1 MRRCGPI
8 KGELIDRSDVVQFL
22 FEGASVRGYRG
33 DTVTSALAAS
43 GRRILGRSFKYHRPR
58 GVLSAAGH
66 DANALMQVRTAERS
80 VPNLRADVVP
90 VESGWQVSAVNTR
103 GGLAHDRLAVLDRF
117 SPLLPVGFYYKAFH
131 SKRWFPRWERMFR
144 RLSGLGTVDL
154 RAARRSTPKRYEFC
168 DVLGIGAGPSGLA
181 AALAAAGRGA
191 RVLLV
196 DENPSAGG
204 SGCYARGATTTA
216 LEKTTALLGEVRA
229 DLRIRLLTS
238 AYAAGYYAD
247 HWVALVTSECM
258 VKVRARS
265 VVIAQGAYEQPAV
278 FRGNDLPGV
287 MLASAAQRLL
297 YHHAVATARRIAVL
311 TANAHGYAAAL
322 DALGNDIEVAAVL
335 DLRATPGALSGEA
348 AHELERR
355 GAALHCGV
363 TPIEAVAGRNG
374 EVSGLQFAAASSAS
388 RASHHLALDGIWMS
402 VGFAP
407 ANALLHQAGA
417 RFSYRPALAQFVP
430 ATLPPGVYAC
440 GKVNGVYG
448 FEERLADGRAAGEQ
462 AAGGL
467 GFGSEPATRRHGEP
481 GESPN
486 HPYPIFPHPRGGEF
500 VDFDEDLTV
509 KDLVNACQEGFD
521 SSELLKRFSTVGMG
535 PSQGKH
541 SNMNALRVLGRV
553 RGEPLDALGTTTA
566 RPMFHP
572 VPLAHLAGRGFTPE
586 RRTALDHEHA
596 ALGAV
601 WMPAGNWR
609 RPEYYAV
616 PGKSRQEAI
625 AGEVQAVRAKV
636 GMIDVGTLGKIE
648 VHGPQA
654 AELLE
659 RVYTARYAG
668 LAVGMTRYALML
680 DESGVVVDDG
690 VVARL
695 GAQSFYFT
703 TTTGN
708 SATLFREFGRLAS
721 WWGLQVGLVNL
732 TGHYSAFNLAGPDS
746 RALLAEHTTLDLGNE
761 AFPYLGVRETAI
773 AGAPCRIM
781 RVGFVGE
788 LGYEIHLPAEYA
800 LDVWRALRT
809 SGARFQLRTFGVEAQ
824 RILRLEKGHIIVGQ
838 DTDGVTNA
846 LEIGVPW
853 ALRMEKPFFIGQR
866 SLAILGKQPR
876 RQALVGFSLPPQP
889 PQSQSQS
896 PQSQSPPQPRESH
909 LVIDN
914 GQIAGRV
921 TSCCLSP
928 TLGRC
933 IGLAL
938 VTPAIAAGR
947 VMRIRVDQG
956 KEIDAEIVAPPF
968 YDREGER
975 QRPAPPPKKGVADAI
990 GVRTAGVSA
999 QRRSPFEANPTDA
1012 VPMRASART
1021 GLRLEDFSPRERFGC
1036 KGPAAEAWLAAAGF
1050 TVPRSP
1056 NSAQVDASGV
1066 LVARLAAS
1074 EFLIE
1079 AVEGGDERVAAARG
1093 HLGSTGR
1100 PAEVYPVA
1108 RADLVIGLSGGHLE
1122 ALLRQICSVD
1132 FAPLFESRAA
1142 RSGPVTLTAMIG
1154 VSVVAWVREALDGE
1168 AALTLW
1174 VDPSFAHY
1182 FCTTV
1187 LEVAR
1192 DLGTVTMNEYN
1203 GSAREAAP
1211 GHAIHQRG

>member
-1 MRRCGPI
+1 MRRLDPV
-8 KGELIDRSDVVQFL
+8 KGELIDRSEVVQFF
-22 FEGASVRGYRG
+22 FEGAAVQGYRG
-33 DTVTSALAAS
+33 DTVTSALAAN
-43 GRRILGRSFKYHRPR
+43 GWRILGRSFKYHRPR
-58 GVLSAAGH
+58 GILSAAGH
-66 DANALMQVRTAERS
+66 DANALMQVQTRERS
-80 VPNLRADVVP
+80 VPNVRADVVA
-90 VESGWQVSAVNTR
+90 VESGWRVSAVNTR
-103 GGLAHDRLAVLDRF
+103 GGLVHDRLAVLDRLGAF
-117 SPLLPVGFYYKAFH
+117 LPVGFYYKAFY

-154 RAARRSTPKRYEFC
+154 RAARRSTPKRYDFC
-168 DVLGIGAGPSGLA
+168 DVLVIGAGPSGLA
-181 AALAAAGRGA
+181 AALAAARRGA

-196 DENPSAGG
+196 DENPAAGG
-204 SGCYARGATTTA
+204 SGCYARGGTTLALDKTA
-216 LEKTTALLGEVRA
+216 ALLA
-229 DLRIRLLTS
+229 DIAADPRIRLLTS

-247 HWVALVTSECM
+247 HWVALVTSECL

-297 YHHAVATARRIAVL
+297 HRHAVATAGRVAVL

-322 DALGNDIEVAAVL
+322 DALANGIEVGAML
-335 DLRATPGALSGEA
+335 DLRAAPGALSAPA
-348 AHELERR
+348 AQELARR
-355 GAALHCGV
+355 GVALHYGV
-363 TPIEAVAGRNG
+363 TPVQAVARRGG
-374 EVSGLQFAAASSAS
+374 GVGGLNFETGADAGAGGGAAAA
-388 RASHHLALDGIWMS
+388 RERHHLALDGIWMS

-417 RFSYRPALAQFVP
+417 RFSYMPELEQFVP
-430 ATLPPGVYAC
+430 ATLPAGVYAC

-448 FEERLADGRAAGEQ
+448 FEERLADGRAAGDA
-462 AAGGL
+462 AAGAR
-467 GFGSEPATRRHGEP
+467 GFGSESTAAAHRESR
-481 GESPN
+481 ESPT

-509 KDLVNACQEGFD
+509 KDLANACQEGFD

-541 SNMNALRVLGRV
+541 SNMNALRVLGRI
-553 RGEPLDALGTTTA
+553 RGEPLDVLGTTTA

-586 RRTALDHEHA
+586 RRTALDEEHA

-616 PGKSRQEAI
+616 PGKSREEAI
-625 AGEVQAVRAKV
+625 AAEVQAVRAKV
-636 GMIDVGTLGKIE
+636 GLIDVGTLGKIE

-761 AFPYLGVRETAI
+761 AFPYLAVREASI

-800 LDVWRALRT
+800 LDVWRALRA
-809 SGARFQLRTFGVEAQ
+809 SGSRFQLKTFGVEAQ

-853 ALRMEKPFFIGQR
+853 AVRMEKPFFIGQR
-866 SLAILGKQPR
+866 SLAILDKQPR
-876 RQALVGFSLPPQP
+876 RQTLVGFILPPQ
-889 PQSQSQS
+889 STER
-896 PQSQSPPQPRESH
+896 PRESH
-909 LVIDN
+909 LIIEN
-914 GQIAGRV
+914 GQIAGRI

-928 TLGRC
+928 TLNRC

-938 VTPAIAAGR
+938 VTPALATGR
-947 VMRIRVDQG
+947 ALRIRVDRG
-956 KEIDAEIVAPPF
+956 REIDAGITAPPF

-975 QRPAPPPKKGVADAI
+975 QRPAQAKDLVDALRPRI
-990 GVRTAGVSA
+990 AGVSA
-999 QRRSPFEANPTDA
+999 QRRSPFAVVPTDSA
-1012 VPMRASART
+1012 PVRART
-1021 GLRLEDFSPRERFGC
+1021 QTSLELEDLSPRERFGC
-1036 KGPAAEAWLAAAGF
+1036 KGPGAEAWLAEAGF
-1050 TVPRSP
+1050 TVPRAA
-1056 NSAQVDASGV
+1056 NSSQVDASGV
-1066 LVARLAAS
+1066 LVARLAAA

-1079 AVEGGDERVAAARG
+1079 AVVGGDERVVAARG
-1093 HLGSTGR
+1093 RLGSASR

-1108 RADLVIGLSGGHLE
+1108 RADLVVGLSGGHLE
-1122 ALLRQICSVD
+1122 VLLRQICSVD
-1132 FAPLFESRAA
+1132 FAPLLESRAA
-1142 RSGPVTLTAMIG
+1142 RSGAITLTAMIG
-1154 VSVVAWVREALDGE
+1154 VSVVAWVREGSDGE

-1192 DLGTVTMNEYN
+1192 DLGAVTVNEYN
-1203 GSAREAAP
+1203 GTARLVAP

>member
-1 MRRCGPI
+1 MRRLGPI

-22 FEGASVRGYRG
+22 FEGVSVQGYRG
-33 DTVTSALAAS
+33 DTVTSALAAN

-58 GVLSAAGH
+58 GILSAAGH
-66 DANALMQVRTAERS
+66 DANTLMQVQTAERS

-90 VESGWQVSAVNTR
+90 VEQGWQVSAVNTR
-103 GGLAHDRLAVLDRF
+103 GGLAHDRLAVLGRLAPF
-117 SPLLPVGFYYKAFH
+117 LPVGFYYKAFH
-131 SKRWFPRWERMFR
+131 SKRWFPRWELMFR

-154 RAARRSTPKRYEFC
+154 RAARRSTPKRYDFC
-168 DVLGIGAGPSGLA
+168 DVLVIGAGPSGLA
-181 AALAAAGRGA
+181 AARGAAGRGA
-191 RVLLV
+191 RVLLI
-196 DENPSAGG
+196 DENPNAGG
-204 SGCYARGATTTA
+204 SGCYARGATTAA
-216 LEKTTALLGEVRA
+216 LETTTALLGEVRA

-297 YHHAVATARRIAVL
+297 YHQAVATARRIAVL
-311 TANAHGYAAAL
+311 TANAHGYVAAL
-322 DALGNDIEVAAVL
+322 DALANGIEVAAVL
-335 DLRATPGALSGEA
+335 DLRAAPGEVSAGASQ
-348 AHELERR
+348 ELERR
-355 GAALHCGV
+355 GVELHRGV
-363 TPIEAVAGRNG
+363 TPIEAVAGRGG
-374 EVSGLQFAAASSAS
+374 EVSGLNFETSGSAG
-388 RASHHLALDGIWMS
+388 RQPHHVALDGLWVS

-417 RFSYRPALAQFVP
+417 RFSYQPALAQFVP

-462 AAGGL
+462 AAAAL
-467 GFGSEPATRRHGEP
+467 GFGSEAAKRPPREP

-486 HPYPIFPHPRGGEF
+486 HPYPIFPHARGGEF

-509 KDLVNACQEGFD
+509 KDLANACQEGFD

-541 SNMNALRVLGRV
+541 SNMNALRVLGRI

-586 RRTALDHEHA
+586 RRTALDEEHA

-616 PGKSRQEAI
+616 PGKSREEAI
-625 AGEVQAVRAKV
+625 AGEVHAVRTRT

-668 LAVGMTRYALML
+668 LAVGLTRYCLML
-680 DESGVVVDDG
+680 DESGIVVDDG

-746 RALLAEHTTLDLGNE
+746 RALLAEHTTLDLSNE
-761 AFPYLGVRETAI
+761 AFPYLAVREAAI

-800 LDVWRALRT
+800 LEVWRALRA
-809 SGARFQLRTFGVEAQ
+809 SGERFQLRTFGVEAQ

-846 LEIGVPW
+846 LEIGMPW
-853 ALRMEKPFFIGQR
+853 ALRMEKPFFTGKR

-876 RQALVGFSLPPQP
+876 RQALVGFSLPPQ
-889 PQSQSQS
+889 SVLR
-896 PQSQSPPQPRESH
+896 PRESH

-914 GQIAGRV
+914 GQIAGRI
-921 TSCCLSP
+921 TSCCFSP
-928 TLGRC
+928 TLRRC

-947 VMRIRVDQG
+947 AMRVRVDQG

-968 YDREGER
+968 YDPEGER
-975 QRPAPPPKKGVADAI
+975 QKPAPPRGGADAI
-990 GVRTAGVSA
+990 RPCTARSA
-999 QRRSPFEANPTDA
+999 RRHSPFSAAPTDA
-1012 VPMRASART
+1012 APVRASTHT
-1021 GLRLEDFSPRERFGC
+1021 GLRLEDLSPRERFGC
-1036 KGPAAEAWLAAAGF
+1036 KGPGAEAWLAAAGF
-1050 TVPRSP
+1050 TVPPAP

-1079 AVEGGDERVAAARG
+1079 AIEGGDERVVAARG

-1122 ALLRQICSVD
+1122 GLLRQICSVD
-1132 FAPLFESRAA
+1132 FAPLLESRAA
-1142 RSGPVTLTAMIG
+1142 RSGAITLTAMIG
-1154 VSVVAWVREALDGE
+1154 VSVVAWVRGTRDGE

-1192 DLGTVTMNEYN
+1192 ELGTVTVNEYN
-1203 GSAREAAP
+1203 GTARLVAP
-1211 GHAIHQRG
+1211 GQGLHQRG

>member
-1 MRRCGPI
+1 VRRLDPV
-8 KGELIDRSDVVQFL
+8 KGELIDRSEVVQFF
-22 FEGASVRGYRG
+22 FEGAPVQGFRG

-43 GRRILGRSFKYHRPR
+43 GRLILGRSFKYHRPR
-58 GVLSAAGH
+58 GILSAAGH
-66 DANALMQVRTAERS
+66 DANALMQVQTPERS
-80 VPNLRADVVP
+80 VPNVRADVVP
-90 VESGWQVSAVNTR
+90 VESGWRVSAANTR
-103 GGLAHDRLAVLDRF
+103 GGLAHDRLALLDRLGPF
-117 SPLLPVGFYYKAFH
+117 LPVGFYYKAFH

-154 RAARRSTPKRYEFC
+154 RATRRSTPKRYDFC
-168 DVLGIGAGPSGLA
+168 DVLVIGAGPSGLA
-181 AALAAAGRGA
+181 AALAAARRGA

-196 DENPSAGG
+196 DENPGAGG
-204 SGCYARGATTTA
+204 SGCYARGATTAALDRTA
-216 LEKTTALLGEVRA
+216 ALLADIRA
-229 DLRIRLLTS
+229 ELRIRLLTS
-238 AYAAGYYAD
+238 TFAAGYYAD
-247 HWVALVTSECM
+247 HWVALVSGECM

-265 VVIAQGAYEQPAV
+265 VIIAQGAYEQPAV

-297 YHHAVATARRIAVL
+297 YQHAVATAGRIAVL
-311 TANAHGYAAAL
+311 TANTHGYAAAL
-322 DALGNDIEVAAVL
+322 DALGNGIEVAGVL
-335 DLRATPGALSGEA
+335 DLRATPGALSTPA
-348 AHELERR
+348 ARELARR
-355 GAALHCGV
+355 GIALHYGV
-363 TPIEAVAGRNG
+363 TPIEAVARRGG
-374 EVSGLQFAAASSAS
+374 AVSGLHFETGAGAAVGADAKAATAAA
-388 RASHHLALDGIWMS
+388 RERHQLALDGIWMS
-402 VGFAP
+402 IGFAP

-417 RFSYRPALAQFVP
+417 RFSYAAGLEQFVP

-448 FEERLADGRAAGEQ
+448 FDERLADGRAAGD
-462 AAGGL
+462 AAAATL
-467 GFGSEPATRRHGEP
+467 GFGSEPPAAATRQSLEC
-481 GESPN
+481 PN

-509 KDLVNACQEGFD
+509 KDLANACQEGFD

-541 SNMNALRVLGRV
+541 SNMNALRVLGRI
-553 RGEPLDALGTTTA
+553 RGEPLDVLGTTTA

-572 VPLAHLAGRGFTPE
+572 VPLAHLAGRGFTAE
-586 RRTALDHEHA
+586 RRTALDEEHA

-616 PGKSRQEAI
+616 PGKSREEAI
-625 AGEVQAVRAKV
+625 AGEVQAVRTKV
-636 GMIDVGTLGKIE
+636 GLIDVGTLGKIE
-648 VHGPQA
+648 VYGPQA

-732 TGHYSAFNLAGPDS
+732 TGHYSAFNLAGPDC
-746 RALLAEHTTLDLGNE
+746 RALLAGHTTLDLSNE
-761 AFPYLGVRETAI
+761 AFPYLAVREAAI
-773 AGAPCRIM
+773 AGVPCRIM

-800 LDVWRALRT
+800 LEVWRALRAA
-809 SGARFQLRTFGVEAQ
+809 GARFQLKTFGVEAQ

-866 SLAILGKQPR
+866 SLAILGQQPR
-876 RQALVGFSLPPQP
+876 RQTLVGFSLPPQ
-889 PQSQSQS
+889 S
-896 PQSQSPPQPRESH
+896 PVRPRESH
-909 LVIDN
+909 LVIEN
-914 GQIAGRV
+914 GQIAGRI

-928 TLGRC
+928 TLNRC

-938 VTPAIAAGR
+938 VTPALAAGR
-947 VMRIRVDQG
+947 ALRIRVDG
-956 KEIDAEIVAPPF
+956 GREIVAEITAPPF

-975 QRPAPPPKKGVADAI
+975 QRPASPKDVIDAIPPPI
-990 GVRTAGVSA
+990 AGVTA
-999 QRRSPFEANPTDA
+999 RRRSPFCVAPA
-1012 VPMRASART
+1012 ASAPVRART
-1021 GLRLEDFSPRERFGC
+1021 RTSLLLGDLSPRERFGC
-1036 KGPAAEAWLAAAGF
+1036 KGPGAEAWLAGAGF
-1050 TVPRSP
+1050 TVPRAA

-1066 LVARLAAS
+1066 LVARLAAA

-1079 AVEGGDERVAAARG
+1079 AVEGGDERVVAARG
-1093 HLGSTGR
+1093 RLGSASR

-1108 RADLVIGLSGGHLE
+1108 RADLVIGLSGGHLDV
-1122 ALLRQICSVD
+1122 LLRQICSVD
-1132 FAPLFESRAA
+1132 FAPLLESRAA
-1142 RSGPVTLTAMIG
+1142 RSGAITLTAMIG
-1154 VSVVAWVREALDGE
+1154 VSVVAWVREGSDGE

-1192 DLGTVTMNEYN
+1192 DLGAVTVNEYE
-1203 GSAREAAP
+1203 GTARSLAP
-1211 GHAIHQRG
+1211 DHAIHQRG